1 MKDFTYYNP
10 TKIIFGKDTEKEVG
24 SETIKFSNKV
34 LLHYG
39 GSSIK
44 KYGLYD
50 KVIKSL
56 KEAGVE
62 IFELPGVKPNPRL
75 DLVYEGIKMCREN
88 NIEFILAVGGGS
100 AIDSAKAI
108 AAGVNYAGDV
118 WELFVSSEKE
128 FAEILPIGV
137 VLTIPAAGSENS
149 DSTVITKEEGML
161 KRYCGH
167 QNMRPRFSIL
177 NPELTFTLPDEQT
190 VYGISDILAHLMERY
205 FTRVDNVDL
214 TDRLLEGTMK
224 SLIKNAYLVKKTPDN
239 YDVRAE
245 IMWAGTIAHNGLLD
259 TGRIGDWASHDI
271 EHELSGIYDIAHGAG
286 LSVIFPAWMKYV
298 YKTDIRRFAQF
309 ASRVWGVDSYLNEEE
324 FMALEG
330 IRMLENFYKDINL
343 PVRLSQ
349 VKINSERLE
358 EMAAKCADRGPVGKF
373 VSLESKDILEIYKL
387 AL

>member
-10 TKIIFGKDTEKEVG
+10 TKIIFGKDTEKKVG
-24 SETIKFSNKV
+24 SETRKFSNKV

-56 KEAGVE
+56 KEADIE

-75 DLVYEGIKMCREN
+75 GLVYEGIKMCREN

-100 AIDSAKAI
+100 VIDSAKAI
-108 AAGVNYAGDV
+108 AAGVKYPGDV

-137 VLTIPAAGSENS
+137 ILTIPAAGSENS

-177 NPELTFTLPDEQT
+177 NPELTFTLPAEQT

-214 TDRLLEGTMK
+214 TDRLIEGTMK
-224 SLIKNAYLVKKTPDN
+224 SLIKNAYLVKKTPDD
-239 YDVRAE
+239 YDARAE

-259 TGRIGDWASHDI
+259 TGRIGDWASHEI

-286 LSVIFPAWMKYV
+286 LSVVFPAWMKYV
-298 YKTDIRRFAQF
+298 YKTDIKRFAQF

-330 IRMLENFYKDINL
+330 IRMLENFYKDIDL

-349 VKINSERLE
+349 IKINSDRFE

-373 VSLESKDILEIYKL
+373 VELESKDILEIYKL